1 MSISK
6 ALVKLGLGFS
16 LGFGVVYIGVP
27 EEQWPHL
34 RDTFFHPVRN
44 SLSAL
49 AFYANYYSPTEIQR
63 RKSQEIQANRKI
75 KVTNKI
81 ILKDEPTPEEQRKKV
96 QFLNE
101 VRHEIRKYEL
111 ASTQLGITKKEREA
125 IIIEVMKKYYP
136 EVFPNYEEVA
146 RQVLE
151 LEAKKKQKKA
161 SMS

>member
-27 EEQWPHL
+27 EEQWPML
-34 RDTFFHPVRN
+34 RDTFFHPANN

-49 AFYANYYSPTEIQR
+49 AFYAHYYSPSEIQR
-63 RKSQEIQANRKI
+63 RKSQEIQANRKV

-81 ILKDEPTPEEQRKKV
+81 ILTDQPTPEELRKKV

-101 VRHEIRKYEL
+101 VRHAMRKHEL

-125 IIIEVMKKYYP
+125 IIMEGMKKYYP
-136 EVFPNYEEVA
+136 EVFPNYEEVVKE
-146 RQVLE
+146 VLE
-151 LEAKKKQKKA
+151 LEARKKEKKA